1 MNRVKLKAEH
11 LLEIEELSK
20 MRANLKN
27 ELASLQATEIEL
39 QNSKDVAR
47 VNYNKVKAYE
57 IELGKKLTN
66 IYGNGRMNLDTKE
79 FISE

>member
-1 MNRVKLKAEH
+1 MNKVELKKEH

-20 MRANLKN
+20 MRIKLKN
-27 ELASLQATEIEL
+27 ELASIQATEIEL
-39 QNSKDVAR
+39 QNQKDVAR

-66 IYGNGRMNLDTKE
+66 IYGNGRMNLETKE

>member
-1 MNRVKLKAEH
+1 MSRVKLKAEH

-20 MRANLKN
+20 MRVNLKN
-27 ELASLQATEIEL
+27 ELASIQATEIEL

-66 IYGNGRMNLDTKE
+66 IYGNGRMNLETKE
-79 FISE
+79 FISD

>member
-1 MNRVKLKAEH
+1 MSKVKLKAEH

-20 MRANLKN
+20 MRVNLKN
-27 ELASLQATEIEL
+27 QLASIQATEIEL

-47 VNYNKVKAYE
+47 VSYNKVKAYE

>member
-1 MNRVKLKAEH
+1 MSRVKLKAEH

-20 MRANLKN
+20 MRVNLKN
-27 ELASLQATEIEL
+27 ELASIQATEIEL

-66 IYGNGRMNLDTKE
+66 IYGNGRMNLETKE